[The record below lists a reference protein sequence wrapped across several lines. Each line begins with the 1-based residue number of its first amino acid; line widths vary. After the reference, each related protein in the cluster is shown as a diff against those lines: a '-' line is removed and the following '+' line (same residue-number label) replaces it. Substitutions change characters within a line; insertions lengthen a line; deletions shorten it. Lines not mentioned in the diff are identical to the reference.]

1 MAVEFSKKQAIS
13 RSTLE
18 SAITEAVKK
27 SAPECK
33 NFIGVIV
40 ERENTASQSQS
51 NWDVRGVR
59 FGKSDRK
66 KAGNALITILERFR
80 LKYSLSEGVA
90 SRPSKR

>member
-27 SAPECK
+27 AAPECK
-33 NFIGVIV
+33 HFIGVIV
-40 ERENTASQSQS
+40 ERENPASQSES
-51 NWDVRGVR
+51 NWDIRGVR

-66 KAGNALITILERFR
+66 KAGDALSTILERFR
-80 LKYSLSEGVA
+80 LKYSLSEGEA
-90 SRPSKR
+90 NRPSRR

>member
-1 MAVEFSKKQAIS
+1 VAVEFSKKQAIS

-40 ERENTASQSQS
+40 ERENPASQSES
-51 NWDVRGVR
+51 NWDVRG
-59 FGKSDRK
+59 GGLANQSEK
-66 KAGNALITILERFR
+66 R
-80 LKYSLSEGVA
+80 LA
-90 SRPSKR
+90 MR

>member
-1 MAVEFSKKQAIS
+1 VAVELSTKQSIS
-13 RSTLE
+13 RATLE

-33 NFIGVIV
+33 QFIGVIV
-40 ERENTASQSQS
+40 ERESPIAQSGS

-66 KAGNALITILERFR
+66 KASDALSNVLERFR
-80 LKYSLSEGVA
+80 REYSLSEGVA
-90 SRPSKR
+90 NHPGKR

>member
-1 MAVEFSKKQAIS
+1 VAVEFSKKQAIS

-40 ERENTASQSQS
+40 ERENPASQSES
-51 NWDVRGVR
+51 NWDVRGGR
-59 FGKSDRK
+59 FGKSERK
-66 KAGNALITILERFR
+66 KAGDALSTILERFG

>member
-1 MAVEFSKKQAIS
+1 VAVEFSKKQAIS

-40 ERENTASQSQS
+40 ERENPASQSES
-51 NWDVRGVR
+51 NWDVRGGAVWQIR
-59 FGKSDRK
+59 AK
-66 KAGNALITILERFR
+66 KGWRCVEYN
-80 LKYSLSEGVA
+80 
-90 SRPSKR
+90 P